1 LVGEYKLFAQERHD
15 KIIEILHREGKIIVK
30 SLSYN
35 FNVTED
41 CIRKDL
47 KILEGKK
54 LLERTY
60 GGAVLIRKSAPIQD
74 VEIRRTINIPSKQVI
89 ASKTMDII
97 KENETIFLDIST
109 TNILLA
115 EELAKSNKKITVVTN
130 MLDIVSIL
138 NKSYNNIKVICTG
151 GVLCKELDGF
161 TGSMA
166 IEILSNYRP
175 TKCFIGSCGVNI
187 LDKSVTTFDVEDGNT
202 KKAIISISKQIFL
215 VMENSKF
222 YIDGTYKFAT
232 LYDID
237 TIITEDT
244 PDRDIVDLLSK
255 TNTKI
260 I

>member
-1 LVGEYKLFAQERHD
+1 MNILFAQERHD
-15 KIIEILHREGKIIVK
+15 KIIKVLHNDSKVIVK
-30 SLSYN
+30 DLSAS

-60 GGAVLIRKSAPIQD
+60 GGAVLIRKSAPLQD
-74 VEIRRTINIPSKQVI
+74 IEMRRTINIASKQVI
-89 ASKTMDII
+89 ARKAIDII

-115 EELAKSNKKITVVTN
+115 EELAKTSKRLTIVTN
-130 MLDIVSIL
+130 MLDIVSVL
-138 NKSYNNIKVICTG
+138 SKSDNNIKVICTG

-215 VMENSKF
+215 IMENSKF

-232 LYDID
+232 LYNID

-244 PDRDIVDLLSK
+244 PAKEIIDLLSK

>member
-1 LVGEYKLFAQERHD
+1 MNILFAQERHD
-15 KIIEILHREGKIIVK
+15 KIIKVLHNDSKVIVK
-30 SLSYN
+30 DLSAS

-60 GGAVLIRKSAPIQD
+60 GGAVLIRKSAPLQD
-74 VEIRRTINIPSKQVI
+74 IEMRRTINIASKQVI
-89 ASKTMDII
+89 ARKAIDII

-115 EELAKSNKKITVVTN
+115 EELAKTSKRLTIVTN
-130 MLDIVSIL
+130 MLDIVSVL
-138 NKSYNNIKVICTG
+138 SKSDNNIKVICTG

-215 VMENSKF
+215 IMENSKF

-244 PDRDIVDLLSK
+244 PAKEIIDLLSK

>member
-1 LVGEYKLFAQERHD
+1 MFAQERHD
-15 KIIEILHREGKIIVK
+15 KIIKVLHNDSKVIVK
-30 SLSYN
+30 DLSAS

-60 GGAVLIRKSAPIQD
+60 GGAVLIRKSAPLQD
-74 VEIRRTINIPSKQVI
+74 IEMRRTINIASKQVI
-89 ASKTMDII
+89 ARKAIDII

-115 EELAKSNKKITVVTN
+115 EELAKTSKRLTIVTN
-130 MLDIVSIL
+130 MLDIVSVL
-138 NKSYNNIKVICTG
+138 SKSDNNIKVICTG

-215 VMENSKF
+215 IMENSKF

-244 PDRDIVDLLSK
+244 PAKEIIDLLSK